1 MRIRIKRVLVLVTLT
16 PLLSAGMIWAQAT
29 TSLRGTVKDQS
40 GAVVPNANVKL
51 TNTLTGAERTTTT
64 SGSGDYHFLEVVPG
78 SYTLELLADGFRR
91 FELKNV
97 QLLVNTPATINV
109 DLEIG
114 ERTETVEITSEGQV
128 LNTTDASLGI
138 AFSENQVK
146 QLPMEARNVPDL
158 LSLQAGVVYTGN
170 RQDVD
175 RNYDTRSGAVNGAR
189 SDQSNITLDGVDVN
203 DQANG
208 YAFTSV
214 LPVTLD
220 SVQEFRVTTSNYNA
234 NEGRS
239 SGAQVS
245 LVTKGGTNEFH
256 GSLYEYHRNTVTS
269 ANDYF
274 IKRAQLGSG
283 DPNEAPKLIRNIFGG
298 SLGGPIKKDRLFF
311 FLNYEGRRDREEQSV
326 LRYVPTATMRQ
337 GIIQYQNVDG
347 GVTTLT
353 PQNLTAMDP
362 LHLGPNPVVM
372 AFLQSYPLPN
382 DNSVGD
388 GINTSGYR
396 FKGRVARSFD
406 YYVGRLDYK
415 LTENGNHSVF
425 WRGSLQ
431 NVSNPGPPFL
441 PGTTSLHTLV
451 DYSKGF
457 VAGYTAVLRPTL
469 VNNFR
474 WGFTRQSSGNVGRSN
489 EPWIVFRSLNDDE
502 EQQGI
507 SRTSA
512 FQMPVHNFVEDLS
525 WVKSRH
531 SLQFGTNL
539 SFVRNPR
546 YSTLASF
553 SSGSTNASYLP
564 PAGIAGTGIELD
576 PGVNGFPDVDSAFA
590 NSYDYPV
597 MDLMG
602 IVAQVSARYNYDKS
616 GNLLAQGAPVTRHFA
631 ANGYEFYIQD
641 AFRWK
646 PNFTVTYGLR
656 YQLFSPF
663 WETNGLQ
670 TAPSFSL
677 GQFFDQRGRNM
688 FQGIPSNQ
696 DPLITFDLAGPGNGK
711 SGGFYDWDKK
721 NFAPRLSIAY
731 SPRASSGW
739 LKRLLGDGDKTVIRA
754 GGGIVYDRIGQ
765 GLLSTFDRRGSFGL
779 STLLTNPAGV
789 EDLTSSPRVTSMN
802 VIPTTD
808 KNGHPILIPAPPG
821 TFPQT
826 PPSTLDAGGFNIG
839 WGLDNSI
846 KTPYSYA
853 LDASIGRELP
863 RGFSIEV
870 SYVGRLSHRL
880 LTVEDLAMPLNL
892 VDKKSGIDY
901 FSAAST
907 LSKLA
912 AAGTPTDSINAS
924 VVGPTAVYWANM
936 LQPLKPGGAYACAS
950 CSSGSTTNP
959 LVAAY
964 DLFSSQLYN
973 ETTALFYLDYPSTQ
987 TGSNGI
993 NDVDGTTQYFPI
1005 GGPNSFWNRQYSSLY
1020 AWRSIG
1026 NANYHA
1032 MQLSLRK
1039 RMSQGIQFD
1048 FNYTLSKSIDLSSDA
1063 TRSDFMSPSSSLGGE
1078 VINSWSHKQLRGV
1091 SDFDVR
1097 HQLNANW
1104 VAELPFGSGRLL
1116 GRDAHGFLEA
1126 MIGGWQLSGLYRWTS
1141 GFPVNVFNGA
1151 TWPTNWELGGSAF
1164 RVGQVVTGTTKSAD
1178 GVNMFPDPTA
1188 AFNAFRFDYPG
1199 ESGVRNV
1206 VRGDGF
1212 FNIDMGLSKRWK
1224 MPWAEKQILQF
1235 RWEVF
1240 NITNSVR
1247 FDVQSNTPA
1256 LDNVTEF
1263 GKYTGLLT
1271 NPRIMQF
1278 ALRYEF

>member
-1 MRIRIKRVLVLVTLT
+1 MTTASRSTFIILT
-16 PLLSAGMIWAQAT
+16 ACLATVELFAQAT

-40 GAVVPNANVKL
+40 GAVVPNAEIKL
-51 TNTLTGAERTTTT
+51 TNINTGAERTTTT
-64 SGSGDYHFLEVVPG
+64 SASGDYHFLEVVPDT
-78 SYTLELLADGFRR
+78 YTLEVLAEGFRR
-91 FELKNV
+91 FELNRL
-97 QLLVNTPATINV
+97 QLLVNTPATVNV
-109 DLEIG
+109 DLELG
-114 ERTETVEITSEGQV
+114 EHTETVAVTAEGQV

-138 AFSENQVK
+138 AFNENQVK

-170 RQDVD
+170 RADVD
-175 RNYDTRSGAVNGAR
+175 RDIDTRSGAVNGAR

-203 DQANG
+203 DQNNG

-234 NEGRS
+234 DQGRS

-245 LVTKGGTNEFH
+245 LVTKSGTNEFH

-326 LRYVPTATMRQ
+326 LRYVPTATLRQ
-337 GIIQYQNVDG
+337 GTVQYQNDQG
-347 GVTTLT
+347 SITTLS
-353 PQNLTAMDP
+353 PAELTQMDP
-362 LHLGPNPVVM
+362 LHLGPNPAVM

-388 GINTSGYR
+388 GINTSGFR
-396 FKGRVARSFD
+396 FKGAVARRFD

-415 LTENGNHSVF
+415 LTENGNHSLF

-431 NVSNPGPPFL
+431 NVLNPGPPFL
-441 PGTTSLHTLV
+441 PGATALHTLV

-457 VAGYTAVLRPTL
+457 VAGYTAVLRPNL

-474 WGFTRQSSGNVGRSN
+474 WGFTRQSSGDIGRSD
-489 EPWIVFRSLNDDE
+489 ESWIQFRSLNDDP

-507 SRTSA
+507 SRSRT
-512 FQMPVHNFVEDLS
+512 FQMPVHNFVDDLS
-525 WVKSRH
+525 WTKSRH
-531 SLQFGTNL
+531 SLQFGVNL
-539 SFVRNPR
+539 SFIRNPR
-546 YSTLASF
+546 SSTRGSF
-553 SSGSTNASYLP
+553 SNASTNASWLTV
-564 PAGIAGTGIELD
+564 AGISGTGIELD
-576 PGVNGFPDVDSAFA
+576 PAVNGFPAVDPAFA

-602 IVAQVSARYNYDKS
+602 IVSEVNAVYNYDKS
-616 GNLLAQGAPVTRHFA
+616 GNLLPQGAPVARHFA
-631 ANGYEFYIQD
+631 TNGYEFYVQD

-656 YQLFSPF
+656 YQLFSPP

-670 TAPSFSL
+670 VAPSFSL
-677 GQFFDQRGRNM
+677 GQFFNQRGLNM
-688 FQGIPSNQ
+688 WQGIPSNQ

-711 SGGFYDWDKK
+711 SGGLYNWDKK
-721 NFAPRLSIAY
+721 NLAPRLSIAY
-731 SPRASSGW
+731 SPRPNSGW
-739 LKRLLGDGDKTVIRA
+739 LKRILGEGDKTVIRA
-754 GGGIVYDRIGQ
+754 GGGIVYDRISQ
-765 GLLSTFDRRGSFGL
+765 GLLNTFDRRGSFGL
-779 STLLTNPAGV
+779 STVLTNPAGV
-789 EDLTSSPRVTSMN
+789 QDLTSSPRVTSMN
-802 VIPTTD
+802 AIPTSD
-808 KNGHPILIPAPPG
+808 NDGQAIFIPAPPG

-826 PPSTLDAGGFNIG
+826 PPSTLDSGGFAIA
-839 WGLDNSI
+839 WGMDDTI

-853 LDASIGRELP
+853 LDFSIGRELP
-863 RGFSIEV
+863 RGFSIEA

-892 VDKKSGIDY
+892 VDKKSGVDY
-901 FSAAST
+901 FSAASR
-907 LSKLA
+907 LSQLK
-912 AAGTPTDSINAS
+912 AAGAPTDSINAS

-936 LQPLKPGGAYACAS
+936 LQPLKPGGAYACSS

-964 DLFSSQLYN
+964 DLFSSQFTN
-973 ETTALFYLDYPSTQ
+973 ETTALFNLDLPGY
-987 TGSNGI
+987 GI
-993 NDVDGTTQYFPI
+993 PDANDPNRFYFPI
-1005 GGPNSFWNRQYSSLY
+1005 TGPNSFWNPQYSSLY
-1020 AWRSIG
+1020 GWRSIG

-1048 FNYTLSKSIDLSSDA
+1048 FNYTLSKSIDLSSDS
-1063 TRSDFMSPSSSLGGE
+1063 TRFDFMGSDGRGGE
-1078 VINSWSHKQLRGV
+1078 VINSWAHKQLRGV

-1104 VAELPFGSGRLL
+1104 IAELPFGNGRLL
-1116 GRDAHGFLEA
+1116 GRNAHGLLEA

-1141 GFPVNVFNGA
+1141 GFPVNVANGA
-1151 TWPTNWELGGSAF
+1151 TWPTNWELGGDAF
-1164 RVGQVVTGTTKSAD
+1164 RIGPVVTGTTKSAD
-1178 GVNMFPDPTA
+1178 GVNMFPDPRA
-1188 AFNAFRFDYPG
+1188 ALNAFRFDLPG

-1224 MPWAEKQILQF
+1224 MPWAEKQSLQF

-1247 FDVQSNTPA
+1247 FDVDSNTPS

-1263 GKYTGLLT
+1263 GKYTGILT

>member
-1 MRIRIKRVLVLVTLT
+1 MASRFTVIILTACLVTVELF
-16 PLLSAGMIWAQAT
+16 AQAT

-40 GAVVPNANVKL
+40 GAVVPNAKIKL
-51 TNTLTGAERTTTT
+51 TNTNTGAERTTTT
-64 SGSGDYHFLEVVPG
+64 SASGDYHFLEVVPDT
-78 SYTLELLADGFRR
+78 YTLEVLAEGFRR
-91 FELKNV
+91 FELNRL
-97 QLLVNTPATINV
+97 QLLVNTPATVNV
-109 DLEIG
+109 DLELG
-114 ERTETVEITSEGQV
+114 EHTETVAVTAEGQV

-138 AFSENQVK
+138 AFNENQVK

-170 RQDVD
+170 RADVD
-175 RNYDTRSGAVNGAR
+175 RDIDTRSGAVNGAR

-203 DQANG
+203 DQNNG

-234 NEGRS
+234 DQGRS
-239 SGAQVS
+239 SGAQIS
-245 LVTKGGTNEFH
+245 LVTKSGTNEFH

-326 LRYVPTATMRQ
+326 LRYVPTATLRQ
-337 GIIQYQNVDG
+337 GTVQYQNDQG
-347 GVTTLT
+347 SITTLS
-353 PQNLTAMDP
+353 PAQLTQMDP

-388 GINTSGYR
+388 GINTSGFR
-396 FKGRVARSFD
+396 FKGAVARRFD

-415 LTENGNHSVF
+415 LTENGNHSLF

-431 NVSNPGPPFL
+431 NVLNPGPPFL
-441 PGTTSLHTLV
+441 PGTTALHTLV

-474 WGFTRQSSGNVGRSN
+474 WGFTRQSSGNIGRSD
-489 EPWIVFRSLNDDE
+489 EPWIQFRSLNDDP

-507 SRTSA
+507 SRSRT
-512 FQMPVHNFVEDLS
+512 FQMPVHNFVDDLS
-525 WVKSRH
+525 WTKSRH
-531 SLQFGTNL
+531 SLQFGVNL
-539 SFVRNPR
+539 SFIRNPR
-546 YSTLASF
+546 LSTLSSF
-553 SSGSTNASYLP
+553 SNGSTNASYLP
-564 PAGIAGTGIELD
+564 PSGIAGTGIELD
-576 PGVNGFPDVDSAFA
+576 PAANGFPAVDPAFA

-602 IVAQVSARYNYDKS
+602 IVSQVNARYNYDKS
-616 GNLLAQGAPVTRHFA
+616 GNLLPQGAPIARHFA
-631 ANGYEFYIQD
+631 TDGYEFYVQD

-656 YQLFSPF
+656 YQLFSPP

-677 GQFFDQRGRNM
+677 ADFFRQRGLNM
-688 FQGIPSNQ
+688 VQGIPSNQ

-711 SGGFYDWDKK
+711 SGGLYNWDKK

-731 SPRASSGW
+731 SPRPSSGW

-754 GGGIVYDRIGQ
+754 GGGIVYDRISQ
-765 GLLSTFDRRGSFGL
+765 GLLNTFDRRGSFGL
-779 STLLTNPAGV
+779 STVLTNPAGV
-789 EDLTSSPRVTSMN
+789 EDLTSSPRVTNMN
-802 VIPTTD
+802 EIPTTD
-808 KNGHPILIPAPPG
+808 NNNHPIFLPAPPG

-826 PPSTLDAGGFNIG
+826 PPSTLDSGGFNIA
-839 WGLDNSI
+839 WGLDDTI

-853 LDASIGRELP
+853 LDASIGREL
-863 RGFSIEV
+863 RHGFSIEA

-892 VDKKSGIDY
+892 VDKKSGVDY
-901 FSAAST
+901 FSAAAR
-907 LSKLA
+907 LSQLK

-924 VVGPTAVYWANM
+924 VVGPTAAYWANM
-936 LQPLKPGGAYACAS
+936 LQPLKPGGAYACSS
-950 CSSGSTTNP
+950 CNSGSTTNP

-964 DLFSSQLYN
+964 DLFSSQFNN

-993 NDVDGTTQYFPI
+993 TDVDGTQYFPI
-1005 GGPNSFWNRQYSSLY
+1005 GGPNSFWNPQYSSLY

-1048 FNYTLSKSIDLSSDA
+1048 FNYTLSKSIDLSSDS
-1063 TRSDFMSPSSSLGGE
+1063 TRFDFMGSDGRGGE
-1078 VINSWSHKQLRGV
+1078 VINSWAHKQLRGV

-1104 VAELPFGSGRLL
+1104 IAELPFGNGRLL
-1116 GRDAHGFLEA
+1116 GRNAHGLLEA
-1126 MIGGWQLSGLYRWTS
+1126 VIGGWQLSGLYRWTS
-1141 GFPVNVFNGA
+1141 GFPVNVANGA
-1151 TWPTNWELGGSAF
+1151 TWPTNWELGGDAF
-1164 RVGQVVTGTTKSAD
+1164 RIGPVVTGTTKSAD
-1178 GVNMFPDPTA
+1178 GVNMFPDPRA
-1188 AFNAFRFDYPG
+1188 ALSAFRFDLPG

-1224 MPWAEKQILQF
+1224 MPWAEKQSLQF

-1247 FDVQSNTPA
+1247 FDVDSNSPSI
-1256 LDNVTEF
+1256 DNVTEF
-1263 GKYTGLLT
+1263 GKYTGILT